1 MTRVDPTLF
10 IANPETDLDK
20 VTVTNEALKK
30 SMVNYLFDADLLD
43 HVGTKAYDTQAVFDT
58 YYTQFS
64 ALYRLVDLN
73 NDGLPEL
80 IFNGFVSSDDDKE
93 YLEIYGTKKGVVT
106 RLFKEI
112 GHVLAYKIQPN
123 TKEVMLYHHQ
133 YPCCENASHNLNR
146 LRLIGNEL
154 QLQKRYF
161 IGRDSGMVGPF
172 FPKKVQFTSEN
183 KRFSKTTKLYWSPA
197 IVTTDAWPRR
207 SQTNVIASYAASSV
221 YTVLAQTKSWSF
233 VLVKNAPMITPN
245 NVINPANFLQT
256 WIYGW
261 VVNEWGKIGISIYR
275 EYETII
281 VTEWNMKIIFF

>member
-1 MTRVDPTLF
+1 MKTLLITLFSSFCFSLVASVTMTRVDPTLF

-20 VTVTNEALKK
+20 VTVTNEVLKK
-30 SMVNYLFDADLLD
+30 SMVNYLFDSDLLD

-64 ALYRLVDLN
+64 ALYRLIDLN

-112 GHVLAYKIQPN
+112 GHILAYKIQPN
-123 TKEVMLYHHQ
+123 TKEVLLYHHQ

-172 FPKKVQFTSEN
+172 SPKKVQFTSEN

-233 VLVKNAPMITPN
+233 VLLKSAPMITPN

-261 VVNEWGKIGISIYR
+261 VVNE
-275 EYETII
+275 
-281 VTEWNMKIIFF
+281 